1 VKPPFM
7 FSQAEDSVSNIHKRW
22 ALTKLNP
29 STSKASFVITCC
41 TFTALVVL
49 TNAYVTGVGLDNY
62 LILIYY
68 VAVGNVALFAL
79 TYLDYVLLKG
89 TSLSKLSKIFHVS
102 AFSYLIWLLTLIIG
116 LLFPN
121 LISNDGDPA
130 ANSSYLLEGLL
141 FVTAFRIC
149 MFKSV
154 FGATIVRA
162 ILVGLVAPFTILFF
176 FTPLQFIPEVYS
188 NPLAIGYG
196 LVIVG
201 LGILWVFMADRAG
214 RPEIRSTFEVLQA
227 FLAAWTEKDGSKFE
241 RIAEEKADEKPVSTF
256 MMKFSLDKTNGY
268 SLVIPE
274 VHPGPFLSVG
284 GSNLPYVLYNAF
296 SGRAMVLHGVSDH
309 ALNIPSKEVLERYL
323 TSLKSAR
330 KLSSHSRCSRPVR
343 VEDGHC
349 SVTGIRFDGVCM
361 LILSMSP
368 KGMEDVPYSV
378 LSQLNHYSKK
388 VGFDSLLLIDSHNAM
403 GVSLDAQQTDRLR
416 KTAERCVDKLVAEVE
431 YPFRAGYANIKNI
444 HVGAAFQDDLGESG
458 LAVLALCIDKKWNL
472 LAWADSNNMKN
483 GLREKLL
490 KKLTSQ
496 EHLMVEICT
505 SDTHST
511 SGKRTRNGYF
521 ALGELSKE
529 DSIVEAFQALAHRAM
544 ESAESSSLELYS
556 AISSIKVMG
565 TKQLDD
571 YSSALDRSMRLT
583 KIFLCALAVTFVSM
597 ILLT

>member
-1 VKPPFM
+1 M

-29 STSKASFVITCC
+29 STSRVSFVITCC
-41 TFTALVVL
+41 AFTALVVL
-49 TNAYVTGVGLDNY
+49 TNAYVTGVGFNNPTY
-62 LILIYY
+62 LIYY
-68 VAVGNVALFAL
+68 VVVGNAALFAL
-79 TYLDYVLLKG
+79 TYLDYTLLKG
-89 TSLSKLSKIFHVS
+89 TSLTKLSKVFHVS

-116 LLFPN
+116 MLAPN
-121 LISNDGDPA
+121 LITDDVFTT
-130 ANSSYLLEGLL
+130 NSSYLLEGLL
-141 FVTAFRIC
+141 FVAGFRIC

-154 FGATIVRA
+154 FGASLVRA
-162 ILVGLVAPFTILFF
+162 IIVGLVAPFTILFF
-176 FTPLQFIPEVYS
+176 FTPLQFIPEVFS
-188 NPLAIGYG
+188 NPIALGYG
-196 LVIVG
+196 LG
-201 LGILWVFMADRAG
+201 LIGMGILWAILADRAG
-214 RPEIRSTFEVLQA
+214 RPEISSTFEVLQA
-227 FLAAWTEKDGSKFE
+227 FLAAWTEKDGTRFE

-256 MMKFSLDKTNGY
+256 MMKFSLDKTSGY

-309 ALNIPSKEVLERYL
+309 ALNIPSKDELDKYL
-323 TSLKSAR
+323 RSLKSAK
-330 KLSSHSRCSRPVR
+330 KLSSHNRCSNPIR

-349 SVTGIRFDGVCM
+349 SVTGIRFERVCM

-388 VGFDSLLLIDSHNAM
+388 IGFDSLLLIDSHNAM
-403 GVSLDAQQTDRLR
+403 GVSLDAQQTDRLLMV
-416 KTAERCVDKLVAEVE
+416 AERCLDKLVAAEE
-431 YPFRAGYANIKNI
+431 YPFRAGYANIKDI
-444 HVGAAFQDDLGESG
+444 SVRDAFQDDLGESG
-458 LAVLALCIDKKWNL
+458 LAVLALCIDNKWNL
-472 LAWADSNNMKN
+472 LGWADSNNMKN
-483 GLREKLL
+483 GLREALL

-496 EHLMVEICT
+496 DHHMVEICT

-529 DSIVEAFQALAHRAM
+529 DSIVEAFQALSIRAM
-544 ESAESSSLELYS
+544 ESAETSTLELYS

-565 TKQLDD
+565 SKQLDD

-597 ILLT
+597 TLLT

>member
-1 VKPPFM
+1 M

-29 STSKASFVITCC
+29 STSRVSFVITCC
-41 TFTALVVL
+41 AFTALVVL
-49 TNAYVTGVGLDNY
+49 TNGYVTGVGFDNPPY
-62 LILIYY
+62 LIYY
-68 VAVGNVALFAL
+68 VVVGNAALFAL
-79 TYLDYVLLKG
+79 TYLDYTLLKG
-89 TSLSKLSKIFHVS
+89 TSLTKLSKVFHVS

-116 LLFPN
+116 MLAPN
-121 LISNDGDPA
+121 LITNDVFTT
-130 ANSSYLLEGLL
+130 NSSYLLEGLL
-141 FVTAFRIC
+141 FVAGFRIC

-154 FGATIVRA
+154 FGASLVRA

-176 FTPLQFIPEVYS
+176 FSPLQFIPEVFS
-188 NPLAIGYG
+188 NPIALGYG
-196 LVIVG
+196 LVLVG
-201 LGILWVFMADRAG
+201 MGILWAIMADRAG

-227 FLAAWTEKDGSKFE
+227 FLAAWTEKDGTRFE

-309 ALNIPSKEVLERYL
+309 ALNIPSKDVLDRYL
-323 TSLKSAR
+323 RSLKSAQ
-330 KLSSHSRCSRPVR
+330 KLSSHNRCSTPIR

-349 SVTGIRFDGVCM
+349 SVTGIRFDRVCM

-388 VGFDSLLLIDSHNAM
+388 IGFDSLLLIDSHNAM
-403 GVSLDAQQTDRLR
+403 GVSLDAQQTDRLLR
-416 KTAERCVDKLVAEVE
+416 TAERCLDKLVAAVE
-431 YPFRAGYANIKNI
+431 YPFRAGYANIKDI
-444 HVGAAFQDDLGESG
+444 SVGAAFQDDLGESG
-458 LAVLALCIDKKWNL
+458 LAVLALFINNKWNL
-472 LAWADSNNMKN
+472 LGWADSNNMKN
-483 GLREKLL
+483 GLREALL

-496 EHLMVEICT
+496 DHHMVEICT

-529 DSIVEAFQALAHRAM
+529 DSIVEAFQALSVRAM
-544 ESAESSSLELYS
+544 ESAESSTLELYS

-565 TKQLDD
+565 SKQLDD

-597 ILLT
+597 TLLT